1 MIRAKPRHPAYLL
14 VALIAAS
21 LLWYAATGKRRAT
34 ISVRSTK
41 ANLTLVNMPS
51 DLLLTSSVPDT
62 ITLQLR
68 GPLTLNPTAAGNPEV
83 FLDLSEAVPGRS
95 IYPIDVSGVRLP
107 AEVEVISVEPTEIE
121 IELERVLLRS
131 LALSPSVEGNP
142 APGFVV
148 NLVQLDPTRITVQGP
163 ESRLSTLESV
173 TTSSISVEGATGS
186 VEAVVT
192 PLLTDPLL
200 RVLTGSPIMV
210 RVNIGPQPQPE
221 EDTTSTL
228 GASGRPPG
236 ETK

>member
-1 MIRAKPRHPAYLL
+1 MLRPRYPAYLL

-68 GPLTLNPTAAGNPEV
+68 GPLTLNPTAGGIPEV
-83 FLDLSEAVPGRS
+83 FLNLTEAVPGRAT
-95 IYPIDVSGVRLP
+95 YPIDLSGVRLP
-107 AEVEVISVEPTEIE
+107 PEVEVIAVEPTEIE

-131 LALSPSVEGNP
+131 LALNPAVEGNP
-142 APGFVV
+142 APGFIVT
-148 NLVQLDPTRITVQGP
+148 LVQVDPARITVQGP
-163 ESRLSTLESV
+163 ETRLSRLEDV
-173 TTSSISVEGATGS
+173 MTSPVSVEGATGS

-192 PLLTDPLL
+192 PILTDPLL
-200 RVLTGSPIMV
+200 RVLTGSPVTI
-210 RVNIGPQPQPE
+210 RVNIGPQPQLD
-221 EDTTSTL
+221 DTIPAL
-228 GASGRPPG
+228 GAT
-236 ETK
+236 E

>member
-1 MIRAKPRHPAYLL
+1 MLRPRHPAYLL

-68 GPLTLNPTAAGNPEV
+68 GPLTLNPTAAGIPEV
-83 FLDLSEAVPGRS
+83 FLDLVEATPGRS
-95 IYPIDVSGVRLP
+95 TYPIDVSGVRLP
-107 AEVEVISVEPTEIE
+107 PEVEVIAVEPTEIE

-131 LALSPSVEGNP
+131 LALSPTVEGIP
-142 APGFVV
+142 APGFIITQ
-148 NLVQLDPTRITVQGP
+148 VQVDPARITVQGP
-163 ESRLSTLESV
+163 ESRLSTLENV
-173 TTSSISVEGATGS
+173 TTSALSVEGATGS

-200 RVLTGSPIMV
+200 RILTGSPVTI
-210 RVNIGPQPQPE
+210 RVNIGPQPQTQDDPVSTPE
-221 EDTTSTL
+221 TT
-228 GASGRPPG
+228 
-236 ETK
+236 K

>member
-1 MIRAKPRHPAYLL
+1 MLKPRYPAYLL
-14 VALIAAS
+14 VALIAAF

-41 ANLTLVNMPS
+41 ANLTLVNMPPG
-51 DLLLTSSVPDT
+51 LLLTSSVPDT

-68 GPLTLNPTAAGNPEV
+68 GPLTLNPATGGSLEI
-83 FLDLSEAVPGRS
+83 FLDLAEAVAGRS

-107 AEVEVISVEPTEIE
+107 PEIEVIAVEPTEIE

-131 LALSPSVEGNP
+131 LALSPTVEGSP
-142 APGFVV
+142 APGFVINFIQV
-148 NLVQLDPTRITVQGP
+148 EPARITVQGP
-163 ESRLSTLESV
+163 ESRLSTLDNV

-200 RVLTGSPIMV
+200 RGLTGSPVTV
-210 RVNIGPQPQPE
+210 RVSIGPQPQPE
-221 EDTTSTL
+221 GEPL
-228 GASGRPPG
+228 MILG

>member
-1 MIRAKPRHPAYLL
+1 MLRPRHPAYLL

-21 LLWYAATGKRRAT
+21 LMWYAATGKRRAT

-68 GPLTLNPTAAGNPEV
+68 GPLTPNSATVRIPEV
-83 FLDLSEAVPGRS
+83 FLDLAESIPGRS

-107 AEVEVISVEPTEIE
+107 LDVEVIAVEPTEIE

-131 LALSPSVEGNP
+131 LALNPTVEGMP
-142 APGFVV
+142 APGFIV
-148 NLVQLDPTRITVQGP
+148 NLVQVDPARITVQGP
-163 ESRLSTLESV
+163 ESRLSTLENV
-173 TTSSISVEGATGS
+173 TTSALSVEGATGS
-186 VEAVVT
+186 IDAVVT

-200 RVLTGSPIMV
+200 RVLTASPITI
-210 RVNIGPQPQPE
+210 RVNIGPQPQPQDDSLLIPE
-221 EDTTSTL
+221 TT
-228 GASGRPPG
+228 
-236 ETK
+236 K

>member
-1 MIRAKPRHPAYLL
+1 MLRPRHPAYLL

-21 LLWYAATGKRRAT
+21 LMWYAATGKRRAT

-68 GPLTLNPTAAGNPEV
+68 GPLTLNPAAGGIPEV
-83 FLDLSEAVPGRS
+83 FLDLTEAMPGRS
-95 IYPIDVSGVRLP
+95 TYAIDVSGVRLP
-107 AEVEVISVEPTEIE
+107 PEVEVIAVEPTEIE

-131 LALSPSVEGNP
+131 LPLSPTVEGSP

-148 NLVQLDPTRITVQGP
+148 NLVQVDPPRITVQGP
-163 ESRLSTLESV
+163 ESRLSTLENV
-173 TTSSISVEGATGS
+173 TTSALSVEGATGS
-186 VEAVVT
+186 IEAVVT

-200 RVLTGSPIMV
+200 RVLTGSPVTI
-210 RVNIGPQPQPE
+210 RVNIALQPQPQDDSVLTPE
-221 EDTTSTL
+221 TT
-228 GASGRPPG
+228 
-236 ETK
+236 K